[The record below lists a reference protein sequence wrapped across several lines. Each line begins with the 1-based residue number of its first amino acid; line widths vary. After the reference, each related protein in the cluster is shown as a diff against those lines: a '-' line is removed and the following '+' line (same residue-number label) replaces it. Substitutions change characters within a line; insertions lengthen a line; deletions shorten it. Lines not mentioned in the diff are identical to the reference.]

1 MRMVAEDI
9 AIDEPATQT
18 SEYVWARI
26 CMGQNMYGWCI
37 RLYPQKHTNAGY
49 QQISIYNDVAL
60 KTAVALHM

>member
-26 CMGQNMYGWCI
+26 CMGQNMYGKDK
-37 RLYPQKHTNAGY
+37 RLHRQKHTDAGY
-49 QQISIYNDVAL
+49 QQISSYDDVAL